1 MDVTEMDQKPTSSGV
16 RNKQKQNKALA
27 FRWKAVSWAARA
39 RAQGRGKVG
48 ACLEDAAVGEARG
61 RRGMGQLWLP
71 SHEECALA
79 AVLGGGVLPHGPGCG
94 GHGCGGTEGA
104 GMGRHLPGGP
114 EMASPPLGECA
125 VSQFKQNPGGNCSTM
140 NSQLS
145 SVSIKLVKLLVKK
158 RKRQKQ
164 QFTCR
169 AIVLFFAGYFPTSP
183 CSFRFLNFLK

>member
-61 RRGMGQLWLP
+61 RRGVGQLWLP

-79 AVLGGGVLPHGPGCG
+79 AVLGGGSYRTGRAAVGMDAGAQRVQG
-94 GHGCGGTEGA
+94 WGGTYLVA
-104 GMGRHLPGGP
+104 QKWLAHLWG
-114 EMASPPLGECA
+114 S
-125 VSQFKQNPGGNCSTM
+125 VQY
-140 NSQLS
+140 LS
-145 SVSIKLVKLLVKK
+145 LNTILVVTA
-158 RKRQKQ
+158 Q
-164 QFTCR
+164 
-169 AIVLFFAGYFPTSP
+169 P
-183 CSFRFLNFLK
+183 